1 MTEFFSVRGRS
12 PLIRLYI
19 RTESGAGGGGG
30 VGGGRRGGGVGGR
43 SFGVHYNWP
52 QSRSKDF
59 SKAMVHSFHLTHL

>member
-30 VGGGRRGGGVGGR
+30 VGGGRGGGGGGVDRLGCITTG
-43 SFGVHYNWP
+43 H
-52 QSRSKDF
+52 
-59 SKAMVHSFHLTHL
+59 KAAPKTSQRQWYILFT